1 MDANRLMELNI
12 SSNIL
17 AAFYAAKTS
26 YCIVNQKEP
35 DAGEK
40 EKLLKDVISMFE
52 NLSTSYLKDIE
63 DLAEGAR

>member
-1 MDANRLMELNI
+1 MDINRLMELNI

-17 AAFYAAKTS
+17 AAFYAAKTG
-26 YCIVNQKEP
+26 YCVLNQKEP

-40 EKLLKDVISMFE
+40 ERILKEVISMFE
-52 NLSTSYLKDIE
+52 NLSTSYLHDIE

>member
-1 MDANRLMELNI
+1 MDSNRLMELNI

-26 YCIVNQKEP
+26 YCVLTQKEP

-40 EKLLKDVISMFE
+40 ERILKEVISMFE
-52 NLSTSYLKDIE
+52 NLSTSYLHDIE